1 MNLPMLK
8 RNIVLIF
15 SLLAS
20 TFVVFA
26 QNDVID
32 LDYYS
37 PKEYEIGDIT
47 ITGADH
53 LDPNSV
59 ILLSGISK
67 GQKIYIPSD
76 KFSSAIDKLWKQGIF
91 DDIHI
96 YITKVEGRTVY
107 LEYNLKTKPR
117 LSYFKFSG
125 DISRSEADKVKERL
139 HIALGDVVTENMKNI
154 CKNIITDFFVENGY
168 YLTQT
173 NIVEERDSASKRN
186 EVHLIFEVNKGKKV
200 KIGKIN
206 IEGNEFLSDSKV
218 KKQMKD
224 TKEKKWWRFWKSS
237 RFQKAD
243 YEKDLELIIDKYNNE
258 GYRDARITWDYTF
271 VQTRPVQKGF
281 FRTIGR

>member
-107 LEYNLKTKPR
+107 LEYNLK
-117 LSYFKFSG
+117 
-125 DISRSEADKVKERL
+125 
-139 HIALGDVVTENMKNI
+139 DVV
-154 CKNIITDFFVENGY
+154 
-168 YLTQT
+168 
-173 NIVEERDSASKRN
+173 
-186 EVHLIFEVNKGKKV
+186 
-200 KIGKIN
+200 
-206 IEGNEFLSDSKV
+206 
-218 KKQMKD
+218 
-224 TKEKKWWRFWKSS
+224 
-237 RFQKAD
+237 
-243 YEKDLELIIDKYNNE
+243 
-258 GYRDARITWDYTF
+258 
-271 VQTRPVQKGF
+271 
-281 FRTIGR
+281 